1 MGHSYFW
8 LMCLHTIFVPMQGFF
23 NFLVYIYP
31 RMNMTGSF
39 GQKVSQKFSITKSRF
54 GLSSTRKSKSGKN
67 FSMTATAISAT
78 EKAQN
83 NISNSERDSEKRVLE
98 KRVTFMEEEEKAE
111 EVDVEELVA
120 TTTSISLIKGTFDDT
135 QTCTDDVI

>member
-1 MGHSYFW
+1 
-8 LMCLHTIFVPMQGFF
+8 
-23 NFLVYIYP
+23 
-31 RMNMTGSF
+31 MNMTGSF

>member
-111 EVDVEELVA
+111 EVEVEELVA

>member
-1 MGHSYFW
+1 
-8 LMCLHTIFVPMQGFF
+8 
-23 NFLVYIYP
+23 
-31 RMNMTGSF
+31 MNMTGSF

-78 EKAQN
+78 EKAQQN

-111 EVDVEELVA
+111 EVEVEELVA

>member
-1 MGHSYFW
+1 
-8 LMCLHTIFVPMQGFF
+8 MQGFF

-31 RMNMTGSF
+31 RINMTGSF

-83 NISNSERDSEKRVLE
+83 NISNSEGDSE
-98 KRVTFMEEEEKAE
+98 KRVTFMVEEEKADELE
-111 EVDVEELVA
+111 E
-120 TTTSISLIKGTFDDT
+120 
-135 QTCTDDVI
+135 